1 MLSLNMLLGLQILFL
16 IIFFFILQFP
26 SFYVISNEDQIFILY
41 LKPIFFSFRVC
52 VAEMA
57 KKTATIM
64 RSIAMLQVEC
74 SKNKTSLISLASYFK
89 NLPMPHD
96 YAVSENRFIVHE
108 FL

>member
-1 MLSLNMLLGLQILFL
+1 
-16 IIFFFILQFP
+16 
-26 SFYVISNEDQIFILY
+26 
-41 LKPIFFSFRVC
+41 
-52 VAEMA
+52 MA